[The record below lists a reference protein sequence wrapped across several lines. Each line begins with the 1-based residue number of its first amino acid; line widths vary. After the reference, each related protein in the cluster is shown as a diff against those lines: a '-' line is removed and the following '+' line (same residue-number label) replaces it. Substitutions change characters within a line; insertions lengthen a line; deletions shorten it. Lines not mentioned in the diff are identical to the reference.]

1 MDGSLIERV
10 IFISIIAILL
20 FALAKYKYL
29 TYQIKRKQKK
39 RFARGIKLENEAYAY
54 LQSLGYSII
63 GMQQIHYHQYEINGT
78 KQTSKLIL
86 DYLVEKDGNRY
97 IVEVKSGQSA
107 IYINNSNT
115 RRQLLEYDYTI
126 QNDGIFLL
134 DMENKKMQ
142 LVRFTSKDE
151 VAIDD
156 FRNLVIILAI
166 MGIIIPFIKIKVL
179 LILLLIA
186 IWKYPKKSKLILSL
200 VKPGGNSSIY

>member
-1 MDGSLIERV
+1 MDGSLIERI

-20 FALAKYKYL
+20 FALLKYKYI
-29 TYQIKRKQKK
+29 TYQLKRKQKK
-39 RFARGIKLENEAYAY
+39 RFARGIELENEAYSY

-63 GMQQIHYHQYEINGT
+63 GMQQIHYHQYEING
-78 KQTSKLIL
+78 KKYDAKLIL
-86 DYLVEKDGNRY
+86 DYLVEKEGNRY

-107 IYINNSNT
+107 IYMNNSNT

-126 QNDGIFLL
+126 ESDGIFLL
-134 DMENKKMQ
+134 DMENKNMQ
-142 LVRFTSKDE
+142 LINFNSKDE

-156 FRNLVIILAI
+156 YRNLVLILAI

-200 VKPGGNSSIY
+200 VKS